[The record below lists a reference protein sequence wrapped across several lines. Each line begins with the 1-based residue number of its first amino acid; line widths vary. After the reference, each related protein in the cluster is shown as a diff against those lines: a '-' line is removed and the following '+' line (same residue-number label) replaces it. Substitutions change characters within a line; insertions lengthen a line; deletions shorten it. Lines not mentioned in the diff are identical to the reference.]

1 MKQLLIILV
10 PVLFLAVNGAAAPLA
25 ARDSPVKESQG
36 ASEPPG
42 DVNNPEDTLP
52 TWEQR
57 SSPQSSYFGKKSDRP
72 VSAHKINYFAIDRWP
87 GNNHAQVK
95 FQISMKFRVL
105 EPNLYVLKYNL
116 FPAYIAYSQKSLW
129 NAGSDSMPFEESN
142 YNPEFFLDYPVSF
155 FSVGRIKLRNIV
167 VCLLEHQ
174 SNGLNGVQSRSWNRQ
189 YVMFKFGIESRE
201 RLEIANSF
209 LADKASLYVKLWQA
223 SGYSTQDDYLRA
235 LGRDARFPDYMGRG
249 EVGVSVRNFLWRG
262 SFKNHQLEVKT
273 PIFRD
278 PGRDSYEVEF
288 RQQFPYMNFAIY
300 LQYWH
305 GYGETL
311 LRFDRYGRRG
321 FAGLSF
327 SY

>member
-1 MKQLLIILV
+1 MKRF
-10 PVLFLAVNGAAAPLA
+10 PAAAALAVLLAAAN
-25 ARDSPVKESQG
+25 

-42 DVNNPEDTLP
+42 GQALTGPDEAAPSERPAGPARAD
-52 TWEQR
+52 
-57 SSPQSSYFGKKSDRP
+57 YFGKKSDRP
-72 VSAHKINYFAIDRWP
+72 VSAYKTNYFAVDRWP
-87 GNNHAQVK
+87 GDDHAQVK

-142 YNPEFFLDYPVSF
+142 YNPEFFLDYPVAF
-155 FSVGRIKLRNIV
+155 LSVGRIKLRNIV

-174 SNGLNGVQSRSWNRQ
+174 SNGLNGIQSRSWNRQ
-189 YVMFKFGIESRE
+189 YVMLRVGFDSGEKM
-201 RLEIANSF
+201 EIANSF
-209 LADKASLYVKLWQA
+209 LPDRASAYVKLWQA
-223 SGYSTQDDYLRA
+223 SGYSTQDDYLRS
-235 LGRDARFPDYMGRG
+235 LGRGDRFLDYMGHG
-249 EVGVSVRNFLWRG
+249 EVGVSVRNFLWSG
-262 SFKNHQLEVKT
+262 SFRNHQLDVKT

-278 PGRDSYEVEF
+278 AGRDSYEVEF

>member
-1 MKQLLIILV
+1 MKRLMIVLV
-10 PVLFLAVNGAAAPLA
+10 PALFLAVNGAAVPLP
-25 ARDSPVKESQG
+25 ARDSPGE
-36 ASEPPG
+36 APPAAEAPE
-42 DVNNPEDTLP
+42 DMNNPEDTLP
-52 TWEQR
+52 TWQQR

-72 VSAHKINYFAIDRWP
+72 VSAHKVNYFAIDRWP

-129 NAGSDSMPFEESN
+129 NYGSDSMPFEESN

-155 FSVGRIKLRNIV
+155 FSFGRFKLRNIV

-174 SNGLNGVQSRSWNRQ
+174 SNGLDGVQSRSWNRQ
-189 YVMFKFGIESRE
+189 YVMLKFGIESRE

-209 LADKASLYVKLWQA
+209 LADRASLYVKLWQA
-223 SGYSTQDDYLRA
+223 SGYSTQDDYLRS
-235 LGRDARFPDYMGRG
+235 LGRSARFPDYMGRG
-249 EVGVSVRNFLWRG
+249 EVGISVRNFLWRG

-278 PGRDSYEVEF
+278 YGRDSYEVEF

>member
-1 MKQLLIILV
+1 MRTALRAAV
-10 PVLFLAVNGAAAPLA
+10 PALFLALTGTAGPLL
-25 ARDSPVKESQG
+25 ARDI
-36 ASEPPG
+36 PG
-42 DVNNPEDTLP
+42 S
-52 TWEQR
+52 
-57 SSPQSSYFGKKSDRP
+57 SSPGRKSDRA
-72 VSAHKINYFAIDRWP
+72 VSAYKTNYFAVDRWP
-87 GNNHAQVK
+87 RDAHAQVK

-105 EPNLYVLKYNL
+105 QPNLYVLKYNL
-116 FPAYIAYSQKSLW
+116 FPAYIAYSQRSLW

-155 FSVGRIKLRNIV
+155 LSVGRFKLRNIV

-189 YVMFKFGIESRE
+189 YVMLRVGFESGE
-201 RLEIANSF
+201 KMEISDSF
-209 LADKASLYVKLWQA
+209 LTDRASAYVKFWRA
-223 SGYSTQDDYLRA
+223 SGYSTQDDYLRS
-235 LGRDARFPDYMGRG
+235 LGRGSGFLDYMGRG
-249 EVGVSVRNFLWRG
+249 EVGVSVRNFLWGG
-262 SFKNHQLEVKT
+262 SFRNHQLDVRT

-278 PGRDSYEVEF
+278 PDRDSYEIEF
-288 RQQFPYMNFAIY
+288 RQQFPYLNFSIY